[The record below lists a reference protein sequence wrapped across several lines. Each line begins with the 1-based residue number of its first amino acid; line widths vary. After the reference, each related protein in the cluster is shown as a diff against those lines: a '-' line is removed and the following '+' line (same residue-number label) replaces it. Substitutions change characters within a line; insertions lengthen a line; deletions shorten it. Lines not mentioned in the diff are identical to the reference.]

1 MKWLL
6 PFIVIVSLLISC
18 EDDSSVNGGT
28 EGYITQFVKDDLVL
42 IGDTIYNINSDTQL
56 QTSDGESLKKSDLK
70 IGMKVQPFY
79 KETLEETFPAK
90 GDAKL
95 LRVLTDEESLK
106 ESVMMINVLHQLKH
120 NEDEH
125 FIITNVVHAEG
136 VYEMDVMR
144 RSNVDIGFT
153 ITVDDESYEILYME
167 A

>member
-6 PFIVIVSLLISC
+6 PLVVIVSLLMGC
-18 EDDSSVNGGT
+18 EDESVHGGT
-28 EGYITQFVKDDLVL
+28 EGFITQFVSDDLVL
-42 IGDTIYNINSDTQL
+42 IGDTIYNINRDTQIH
-56 QTSDGESLKKSDLK
+56 TSEGESLKKGDLK

-79 KETLEETFPAK
+79 KGALEETFPAK

-95 LRVLTDEESLK
+95 LRALTDDESQK
-106 ESVMMINVLHQLKH
+106 ESVMIINVLHQLKH

-125 FIITNVVHAEG
+125 FIITNVVHDEG

-153 ITVDDESYEILYME
+153 ITVHDESYEILYME

>member
-6 PFIVIVSLLISC
+6 PLVVIVILLIGC
-18 EDDSSVNGGT
+18 ENKSVHGGT
-28 EGYITQFVKDDLVL
+28 EGFITQFVSDDKVL
-42 IGDTIYNINSDTQL
+42 IGDTIYEINRDTQI
-56 QTSDGESLKKSDLK
+56 QTTDGDALKKNDLK

-79 KETLEETFPAK
+79 KDTLKETFPAR

-95 LRVLTDEESLK
+95 LRVSVDDESQK

-125 FIITNVVHAEG
+125 FIITNVVHEDG

-153 ITVDDESYEILYME
+153 ITVHDQTYEILYME